1 MIYVF
6 GQMQQEESM
15 AKINGLVTVRTKG
28 TVTMKIIA
36 GSDGHKAGL
45 LEAYVRKHWPL
56 TKFEAYDAATKIGF
70 GSKDDLIV
78 MTTDNLYHECGT
90 APSGI
95 HFRTFEQTEF
105 NPRSQSGVPEYVE
118 VIDL

>member
-1 MIYVF
+1 
-6 GQMQQEESM
+6 M
-15 AKINGLVTVRTKG
+15 AKINGLVTVRTQG

-36 GSDGHKAGL
+36 GSDGHKAGMV
-45 LEAYVRKHWPL
+45 EAYVREHWPL
-56 TKFEAYDAATKIGF
+56 TKFQAYDAAMKIGF

-90 APSGI
+90 APSRI
-95 HFRTFEQTEF
+95 HFRTFGQPEF
-105 NPRSQSGVPEYVE
+105 NPHAQSGVPEYVE